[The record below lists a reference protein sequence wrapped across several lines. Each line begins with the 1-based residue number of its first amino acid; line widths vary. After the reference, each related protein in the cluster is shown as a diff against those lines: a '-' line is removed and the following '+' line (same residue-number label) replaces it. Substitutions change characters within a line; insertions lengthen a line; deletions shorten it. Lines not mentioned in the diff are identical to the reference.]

1 MILKAFIDN
10 KKPSLLQTIFVV
22 SVCAFM
28 WGIGNVIIRSLLI
41 EGVNEIFLVAL
52 RVSIIGVLLL
62 LYLFIF
68 NEEKYDMTLI
78 RRASL
83 TGLIS
88 IFFVS
93 WSFVYALKFISSG
106 LVTLMISSAPI
117 FTIIWLKIFLKT
129 EKITKLKY
137 FAIFMGFLG
146 ISYLFITKETG
157 LVEDGNIVF
166 GGSLAFIGVQSI
178 SLATVFNRK
187 YAPKYKISVWL
198 SFQYPFV
205 MLLSLAAFF
214 ISGVG
219 IEILSISQA
228 MRVLFVVISNIT
240 AFLCFTWLIQR
251 VTALFVATI
260 DYLVPIVGVTGG
272 VLLLGETFN
281 TNIFV
286 SSVFIF
292 LSLIITTKDEFSKQK
307 D

>member
-1 MILKAFIDN
+1 MVKREN
-10 KKPSLLQTIFVV
+10 KKLEKPSIFTTVI
-22 SVCAFM
+22 CLFAAAFM
-28 WGIGNVIIRSLLI
+28 WGSSNVIARSLLI
-41 EGVNEIFLVAL
+41 EGVGEIFLVTA
-52 RVSIIGVLLL
+52 RVTIIGSLLFTY
-62 LYLFIF
+62 YLIF
-68 NEEKYDMTLI
+68 NREKFNKKLLKE
-78 RRASL
+78 ASL
-83 TGLIS
+83 TSFAS
-88 IFFVS
+88 IFLVG
-93 WSFVYALKFISSG
+93 WSFIFSLQYISSG

-117 FTIIWLKIFLKT
+117 FTIIWLKIFLKN

-137 FAIFMGFLG
+137 LAIFTGFLG

-157 LVEDGNIVF
+157 LVDDGNIVF

-205 MLLSLAAFF
+205 VLLSLVVFF

-272 VLLLGETFN
+272 ILLLGETFN

-292 LSLIITTKDEFSKQK
+292 LSLIITTKDEFFKLK